1 LKNLP
6 CIADIQTTD
15 LLYYDD
21 QKIADCYSFC
31 KGRNIDCLPVIGN
44 PSTFFQ
50 RNKEAEE
57 FDQNELT
64 EDRWI
69 HAYAFLFRPDL
80 LERFKNQPIQFVF
93 THGELTG
100 VVHFSDY
107 NSSAVSIYLYDQ
119 IAKYERSLR
128 QLAVLEK
135 LENKDMRDYFE
146 SNSKEPRVK
155 NKDRK
160 FFEKR
165 LNLYSSK
172 QKEMLKVEEFQVFY
186 LDDLIGLLEFRNVI
200 QLDDSVVKLRDM
212 IMHANSL
219 IGMVDVHTDDLIYDI
234 ASFDRFFRR
243 ALALLSD
250 SKRVHNRIAI
260 SKGDK

>member
-1 LKNLP
+1 MKNLP

-15 LLYYDD
+15 LLYYDE

-50 RNKEAEE
+50 RNNEAEK

-64 EDRWI
+64 EDRWTD
-69 HAYAFLFRPDL
+69 ANTFLFRPDL

-107 NSSAVSIYLYDQ
+107 NSSVVGIYLYEQ
-119 IAKYERSLR
+119 IAKYERGLR
-128 QLAVLEK
+128 QLAVLKELK
-135 LENKDMRDYFE
+135 NEDMQAYFE
-146 SNSKEPRVK
+146 SNSKESRVK
-155 NKDRK
+155 NRDER
-160 FFEKR
+160 FFKKR
-165 LNLYSSK
+165 LNYFSTK
-172 QKEMLKVEEFQVFY
+172 KNEMLKVEEFQVFY
-186 LDDLIGLLEFRNVI
+186 LDDLIGLLGFRDVI

-212 IMHANSL
+212 IMHASRL
-219 IGMVDVHTDDLIYDI
+219 IEMVDVHTDDLIYDN
-234 ASFDRFFRR
+234 ASFKRFFKRT
-243 ALALLSD
+243 LALLSD
-250 SKRVHNRIAI
+250 SKRVYNRIAI